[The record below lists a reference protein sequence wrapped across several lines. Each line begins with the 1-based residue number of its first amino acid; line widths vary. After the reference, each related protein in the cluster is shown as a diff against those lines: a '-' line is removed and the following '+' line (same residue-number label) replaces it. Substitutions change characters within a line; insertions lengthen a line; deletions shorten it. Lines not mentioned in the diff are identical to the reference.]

1 MTKFYLI
8 CFQVSG
14 VTIET
19 PSIRC
24 MRPHVNNLRGNTSFY
39 LPPTV
44 LSVPPMRKEENGIFE
59 RACSSQ
65 EVNNFISDELQ
76 PNKEFHSLYNDAINS
91 LYEELQNFSPN
102 TFYGIHNLIEVSGET
117 APNSKGAGVVPRFW
131 LAKSTRII
139 HHNQLLMTKFGR
151 ILCLTRK

>member
-1 MTKFYLI
+1 MSHKKLYCVTVTKFYLI

-14 VTIET
+14 VTIEI

-24 MRPHVNNLRGNTSFY
+24 MRPHVNDFRGNTSFY

-44 LSVPPMRKEENGIFE
+44 LSVPTMREEEKGIFE

-76 PNKEFHSLYNDAINS
+76 PNKEFHSLYNDATNS

-117 APNSKGAGVVPRFW
+117 APNSKGAGVVPRF
-131 LAKSTRII
+131 
-139 HHNQLLMTKFGR
+139 
-151 ILCLTRK
+151 

>member
-1 MTKFYLI
+1 MSHKKLYCVTVTKFYLI

-14 VTIET
+14 VTIEI

-24 MRPHVNNLRGNTSFY
+24 MRPHVNDFRGNTSFY

-44 LSVPPMRKEENGIFE
+44 LSVPTMREEEKGIFE

-76 PNKEFHSLYNDAINS
+76 LDKEFHRLYNNAFNS
-91 LYEELQNFSPN
+91 LYEELQRVLPN

-117 APNSKGAGVVPRFW
+117 DPTRRGPR
-131 LAKSTRII
+131 
-139 HHNQLLMTKFGR
+139 LL
-151 ILCLTRK
+151 RKTLR